1 MKYINVFLINLFFI
15 FNIAI
20 SQDGNT
26 PTNLTIDAASVGGVT
41 LSWDTPENYRKEW
54 ISHSNFSW
62 QGGIGASSAPAFYCH
77 KFPDSLLAPYHGM
90 LIKDLAFV
98 PANDTGSDSA
108 SFQPLVFET
117 DSSIIGQPLIPDIT
131 GRTNLVLSAPALSL
145 SDNTTIAGAWN
156 TIELKD
162 HVPGYSLENDIQPS
176 SYVIDSTKTLWFGYW
191 MYDYIDFPAGADTGP
206 ANESLGNVLIW
217 CPATGCF
224 ESTLNLSAQEGLDLN
239 FDWLIALSL
248 VQGNRSDSRREILL
262 SNSDFFQ
269 NSNINTGNEI
279 VYEEKDI
286 DVKMGPNLTNTIL
299 QPLVNEG
306 RDISNYFVFENGVV
320 TDVVQPD
327 YSNFSSNTREGT
339 ILGPRLPGTY
349 SYYVRAQTADGLSD
363 SSNIVSVDISNNS
376 PGNFMLI
383 APEDNAL
390 ISVTPSNINNP
401 NTFIWTNSVDTDG
414 QVLYYFFEMCK
425 VSNSEICFDTTMT
438 ERIYQRTNQSIIDSF
453 SLGNGEFEFLWSVQV
468 TDGIDTLFA
477 GGEDD
482 SIRYFTFS
490 TTQLG
495 LDLMH
500 LPHEYSLKQNY
511 PNPFNP
517 STTIK
522 YQIAKSEFV
531 NISIFDLNGNKI
543 NNILNQ
549 YSKAGKGSV
558 SWNGKNGMGQNVS
571 GGIYLYTIE
580 TPTFSKTKKMILLK

>member
-1 MKYINVFLINLFFI
+1 
-15 FNIAI
+15 
-20 SQDGNT
+20 
-26 PTNLTIDAASVGGVT
+26 
-41 LSWDTPENYRKEW
+41 
-54 ISHSNFSW
+54 
-62 QGGIGASSAPAFYCH
+62 
-77 KFPDSLLAPYHGM
+77 
-90 LIKDLAFV
+90 
-98 PANDTGSDSA
+98 
-108 SFQPLVFET
+108 
-117 DSSIIGQPLIPDIT
+117 
-131 GRTNLVLSAPALSL
+131 
-145 SDNTTIAGAWN
+145 
-156 TIELKD
+156 
-162 HVPGYSLENDIQPS
+162 
-176 SYVIDSTKTLWFGYW
+176 

-248 VQGNRSDSRREILL
+248 VQGDRSNSQREILL

-269 NSNINTGNEI
+269 TSNINTGNEI
-279 VYEEKDI
+279 VYERKDVN
-286 DVKMGPNLTNTIL
+286 VKMGPNLTNTTL

-320 TDVVQPD
+320 ADVVQPD
-327 YSNFSSNTREGT
+327 YSNFSSSTREGT

-376 PGNFMLI
+376 PGSFMLI
-383 APEDNAL
+383 APEDNAV

-414 QVLYYFFEMCK
+414 QELYYFFEMCK
-425 VSNSEICFDTTMT
+425 VSDSEICFDTTMT
-438 ERIYQRTNQSIIDSF
+438 ERIYQPTNQSIIDSF
-453 SLGNGEFEFLWSVQV
+453 SLGSGEFDFLWSVQV

-495 LDLMH
+495 VDPMH
-500 LPHEYSLKQNY
+500 LPQEYSLKQNY

-543 NNILNQ
+543 SNILNQ
-549 YSKAGKGSV
+549 HSRAGKGSV
-558 SWNGKNGMGQNVS
+558 SWNGKNEMGQNVS

-580 TPTFSKTKKMILLK
+580 TPSFSKTKKMILLK